1 MRRHCANE
9 SCILSMV
16 WNLYEDQQLKIKIE
30 DDCGFF
36 EFNLYIKNKEEEKKY
51 KIPLKIMGESSVTN
65 RGELESK
72 LDAASP
78 KIKESLKKAGLTV
91 DALHAALCVA
101 HWYRA
106 ESLASDRDTEFPSFL
121 FRG

>member
-1 MRRHCANE
+1 
-9 SCILSMV
+9 MV
-16 WNLYEDQQLKIKIE
+16 WTIYEDLQLKIKIE

-36 EFNLYIKNKEEEKKY
+36 EFNLYIKDNEKEEKKY
-51 KIPLKIMGESSVTN
+51 KIPLKIMGDSSVTK

-72 LDAASP
+72 IDIINP
-78 KIKESLKKAGLTV
+78 KIKESLKKADLTV

-101 HWYRA
+101 HWYRV

-121 FRG
+121 FRS